1 MCTVLIR
8 ASSTSSAP
16 HPLGPAP
23 KADDDARRSSRPL
36 TRRARVPS
44 RRSGSRPGSRS
55 STGRSGRNH
64 AGLAGKPGRR
74 SRENVA
80 LQAQLLVLPP
90 QPAQFLTFGRAQAGI
105 SSRLGL
111 PAPVLQIGLDHPI
124 ADRLGRGFEFAS
136 QIGRIT
142 PGTHQLDHLA
152 PKLRRIG
159 GMGLGHKDTS
169 RKSIVGIHQTGA
181 TSFYGLSKYLAT
193 RRNPMYTAS

>member
-36 TRRARVPS
+36 TRRARVPL

-55 STGRSGRNH
+55 STGRSGRDH

-80 LQAQLLVLPP
+80 LQTQLLVLPP
-90 QPAQFLTFGRAQAGI
+90 QPAQFLALGRAQAGI
-105 SSRLGL
+105 GSGLGPPPARAHSPALARAEAGMGSGLGPPAAVL
-111 PAPVLQIGLDHPI
+111 PIGLGHPV
-124 ADRLGRGFEFAS
+124 ADRLG
-136 QIGRIT
+136 
-142 PGTHQLDHLA
+142 
-152 PKLRRIG
+152 
-159 GMGLGHKDTS
+159 
-169 RKSIVGIHQTGA
+169 
-181 TSFYGLSKYLAT
+181 
-193 RRNPMYTAS
+193 